1 MTRIFKAATTGGRND
16 WTEGN
21 PSRQPHLMNVLSANI
36 RHTSH
41 PKLQAKKED
50 WALRIDAKATA
61 QAEAAKSA
69 DASEVLVTTLS
80 MRRRTLAFA
89 AQVALTRLKRD
100 FKNAGMM
107 EAQVHEI
114 IPDVPTGTRAGT
126 TAGNAAPEPKPNGAQ
141 ASSSSATAAAQNG
154 TMASGG

>member
-1 MTRIFKAATTGGRND
+1 MSTHGLHSTQRRGASD
-16 WTEGN
+16 
-21 PSRQPHLMNVLSANI
+21 
-36 RHTSH
+36 H

-50 WALRIDAKATA
+50 WALRIDAKAAA

-69 DASEVLVTTLS
+69 DASEILVTTLS

-100 FKNAGMM
+100 FKNAGMT

-114 IPDVPTGTRAGT
+114 IPDVPTSTRAAT
-126 TAGNAAPEPKPNGAQ
+126 PTGNPVPEPSPNVTQ
-141 ASSSSATAAAQNG
+141 ASSSSATAAAQNEPV
-154 TMASGG
+154 ASGS